1 MTKQTAISLTD
12 ETHERLKVLSERT
25 GRTPLSY
32 IHEAIERHIED
43 LEDVHAA
50 DEAME
55 RLARGEERTHTLEEV
70 ERELGLEG

>member
-32 IHEAIERHIED
+32 IHEAIERHLED

-55 RLARGEERTHTLEEV
+55 RLARGEDKIVSAEEFW
-70 ERELGLEG
+70 RGLDD

>member
-12 ETHERLKVLSERT
+12 ETHRRLQVIAERT

-32 IHEAIERHIED
+32 IEEAIERHLED

-50 DEAME
+50 DEAMA
-55 RLARGEERTHTLEEV
+55 RLARGEERTHTLKEV
-70 ERELGLEG
+70 ERALGLDG

>member
-12 ETHERLKVLSERT
+12 ETHQRLKMLSERT

-32 IHEAIERHIED
+32 IHEAIEKHLED

-55 RLARGEERTHTLEEV
+55 RLARGEDRIIGSEEFWRAV
-70 ERELGLEG
+70 DD